1 MKLYKEAIE
10 IEDENLKKSKL
21 KDHAKNVL
29 DHAKK
34 LGKKTTQVRLA
45 RKRLTL

>member
-10 IEDENLKKSKL
+10 SGNQKLKKQKL
-21 KDHAKNVL
+21 KEHAKNVL

-34 LGKKTTQVRLA
+34 LGKKIIQA
-45 RKRLTL
+45 P